1 MVNYMKPLH
10 KKLIQEQL
18 DATLARLACM
28 RDVQRPAKG
37 WLRAVREAL
46 GMSGRQFARRL
57 RVSAPWI
64 TALEKKEL
72 TGGVTINTMR
82 QAAESLDCVFV
93 YAVIPRESLEA
104 IVRRRAEALA
114 EKQLARVSH
123 SMLLEAQQLSDTEQQ
138 KAFAAEVDAL
148 LHDMPKELWDDL

>member
-1 MVNYMKPLH
+1 MKPLH

-18 DATLARLACM
+18 DATLVRLACM

-37 WLRAVREAL
+37 WLRAIREAL

-57 RVSAPWI
+57 GVSAPWI

-72 TGGVTINTMR
+72 TGTVTINTMR

-104 IVRRRAEALA
+104 IVRKRAEVLA
-114 EKQLARVSH
+114 EKRLARVSH

-138 KAFAAEVDAL
+138 KALKAEVEAL
-148 LHDMPKELWDDL
+148 IRDMPKELWDEL

>member
-1 MVNYMKPLH
+1 MKPLH

-37 WLRAVREAL
+37 WLRAIREAL

-57 RVSAPWI
+57 GVSAPWI

-72 TGGVTINTMR
+72 TGSVTINTMR
-82 QAAESLDCVFV
+82 QAAESLDCVFM

-104 IVRRRAEALA
+104 IVRKRAEALA
-114 EKQLARVSH
+114 EKRLARVSH

-138 KAFAAEVDAL
+138 KAFAAEVEAL
-148 LHDMPKELWDDL
+148 MWEMPKELWDDL

>member
-1 MVNYMKPLH
+1 MKPLH

-37 WLRAVREAL
+37 WLRAIREAL

-57 RVSAPWI
+57 GVSAPWI

-72 TGGVTINTMR
+72 TGTVTINTMR

-104 IVRRRAEALA
+104 IVRKRAEVLA
-114 EKQLARVSH
+114 EKRLARVSH

-138 KAFAAEVDAL
+138 KALKAEVEAL
-148 LHDMPKELWDDL
+148 IRDMPKELWDEL

>member
-1 MVNYMKPLH
+1 MKPLH

-37 WLRAVREAL
+37 WLRAIREAL

-57 RVSAPWI
+57 GVSAPWI

-72 TGGVTINTMR
+72 TGSVTINTMR

-104 IVRRRAEALA
+104 IVRKRAEVLA
-114 EKQLARVSH
+114 EKRLARVSH

-138 KAFAAEVDAL
+138 KALKAEVEAL
-148 LHDMPKELWDDL
+148 IRDMPKELWDEL

>member
-1 MVNYMKPLH
+1 MKPLH

-18 DATLARLACM
+18 DATLAKLACI
-28 RDVQRPAKG
+28 REVQRPAKG

-72 TGGVTINTMR
+72 TGAVTINTMR
-82 QAAESLDCVFV
+82 QAAESLDCFFV

-104 IVRRRAEALA
+104 IVRKRAEALA
-114 EKQLARVSH
+114 EKRLGRVSH
-123 SMLLEAQQLSDTEQQ
+123 SMLLEAQQLSKTEQQ
-138 KAFAAEVDAL
+138 KALAAEVESL
-148 LHDMPKELWDDL
+148 IRDMPRELWEDL

>member
-1 MVNYMKPLH
+1 MKPLH

-28 RDVQRPAKG
+28 REVQRPARG
-37 WLRAVREAL
+37 WLRAVRESL

-57 RVSAPWI
+57 GVSAPWI

-72 TGGVTINTMR
+72 AGAVTINTMR
-82 QAAESLDCVFV
+82 QAAEALDCVFV
-93 YAVIPRESLEA
+93 YAVIPRESLAA

-114 EKQLARVSH
+114 AKRLARVSH
-123 SMLLEAQQLSDTEQQ
+123 SMLLEAQQLSETEQQ
-138 KAFAAEVDAL
+138 KAFAAEVETL
-148 LHDMPKELWDDL
+148 IRDMPRELWEDL

>member
-1 MVNYMKPLH
+1 MKPLH

-28 RDVQRPAKG
+28 RAVQRPAKG
-37 WLRAVREAL
+37 WLRAIREAL

-57 RVSAPWI
+57 GVSAPWI

-72 TGGVTINTMR
+72 TGSVTINTMR

-104 IVRRRAEALA
+104 IVRKRAEVLA
-114 EKQLARVSH
+114 EKRLARVSH

-138 KAFAAEVDAL
+138 KALKAEVEAL
-148 LHDMPKELWDDL
+148 IRDMPKELWDEL

>member
-1 MVNYMKPLH
+1 MKPLH

-37 WLRAVREAL
+37 WLRAIREAL

-57 RVSAPWI
+57 GVSAPWI

-72 TGGVTINTMR
+72 TGAVTINTMR

-93 YAVIPRESLEA
+93 YAVIPRESLDA
-104 IVRRRAEALA
+104 IVRGRAEALA
-114 EKQLARVSH
+114 EKRLARVSH

-138 KAFAAEVDAL
+138 KAFAAEVEAL
-148 LHDMPKELWDDL
+148 MWEMPKELWDDL

>member
-1 MVNYMKPLH
+1 MKPLH

-37 WLRAVREAL
+37 WLRAIREAL

-57 RVSAPWI
+57 GVSAPWI

-72 TGGVTINTMR
+72 TGSVTINTMR

-93 YAVIPRESLEA
+93 YVVIPRESLEA
-104 IVRRRAEALA
+104 IVRKRAEVLA
-114 EKQLARVSH
+114 EKRLARVSH

-138 KAFAAEVDAL
+138 KALKAEVEAL
-148 LHDMPKELWDDL
+148 IRDMPKELWDEL